1 MKNFERDNSLDLVKW
16 IALLTMIIDHTWFV
30 LPTEIQ
36 ENMYWM
42 RIIGRF
48 AYPLFCLAIAANVAR
63 QPVGDSDGWKYMGG
77 IFLFAML
84 SQWPYSRFFD
94 NGNLNI
100 FFTLA
105 LGLLIAQA
113 AHHRTLRLIAGGFLA
128 LALAI
133 AYRPALGYGVTG
145 VLLPVALMFALKA
158 QGLESRIAGWSLAA
172 LLAVLANGG
181 LQILLLSDQQFSD
194 QTVIAVAAIA
204 PQLGLLLLQ
213 VRVRPLR
220 PVGSWLYPLYP
231 IHLMILKSL
240 SIAWT

>member
-1 MKNFERDNSLDLVKW
+1 MKTLERNSSIDLIKW
-16 IALLTMIIDHTWFV
+16 IALFTMVIDHTWFV
-30 LPTEIQ
+30 LPNEIQ
-36 ENMYWM
+36 EGMYWM

-63 QPVGDSDGWKYMGG
+63 QPAGYPGGWKYPGG

-113 AHHRTLRLIAGGFLA
+113 AHHRTPRLIAGGLLA

-133 AYRPALGYGVTG
+133 AYRPALGYGMTG

-158 QGLESRIAGWSLAA
+158 QGIESRIASWSLAA

-181 LQILLLSDQQFSD
+181 LQILLLSDQQLSD
-194 QTVIAVAAIA
+194 QTVIAVAAIS
-204 PQLGLLLLQ
+204 PPLGLLLLQ

-220 PVGSWLYPLYP
+220 SVGSWLYPLYP

>member
-1 MKNFERDNSLDLVKW
+1 MKNFERNSSIDLIKW
-16 IALLTMIIDHTWFV
+16 VALFTMIIDHTWFV
-30 LPTEIQ
+30 LPNEIQ
-36 ENMYWM
+36 ENLYWM

-48 AYPLFCLAIAANVAR
+48 AYPLFCLAIAANVVR
-63 QPVGDSDGWKYMGG
+63 QQVGYPGRWKYLGG
-77 IFLFAML
+77 IILFAML

-105 LGLLIAQA
+105 LGLCIAQA
-113 AHHRTLRLIAGGFLA
+113 AHHRSPRLIAGGLLA
-128 LALAI
+128 FALAI
-133 AYRPALGYGVTG
+133 AYRPVLGYGVTG

-158 QGLESRIAGWSLAA
+158 QGLESKIASWSMAA

-181 LQILLLSDQQFSD
+181 LQILLLSDQQLSD

-204 PQLGLLLLQ
+204 PPLGLLLLQ

-240 SIAWT
+240 STAWT

>member
-1 MKNFERDNSLDLVKW
+1 MKTFERNSSIDLIKW
-16 IALLTMIIDHTWFV
+16 IALFTMIIDHTWFV
-30 LPTEIQ
+30 LPNETQ
-36 ENMYWM
+36 ETMYWM
-42 RIIGRF
+42 RIIGRV
-48 AYPLFCLAIAANVAR
+48 AYPLFCLAIAANIVR
-63 QPVGDSDGWKYMGG
+63 QPVGNPGGWKYLGG
-77 IFLFAML
+77 IFLFAIL

-105 LGLLIAQA
+105 LGLFIAQA
-113 AHHRTLRLIAGGFLA
+113 AHHKTPNLIACGLLA

-158 QGLESRIAGWSLAA
+158 QGLESRIASWSLAT
-172 LLAVLANGG
+172 LLVVLANGG
-181 LQILLLSDQQFSD
+181 LQILLLSDQQLTD

-204 PQLGLLLLQ
+204 SPLGLLLLQ
-213 VRVRPLR
+213 VRVRPLP